1 MTNKKI
7 AYSEVYAFL
16 NLLGEEYINKISP
29 NVYKAIYQKR
39 DNENPISIEIINGEI
54 NYDFSREAL
63 SLIAALNLQY
73 FCENEEEKAKY
84 INEYKKNSE
93 ILSEYNRQKYAQKL
107 EDLGKGKDE
116 QEENQEQVN
125 IVAYKT
131 SFLNKIFSYIKNIF
145 RRNK

>member
-16 NLLGEEYINKISP
+16 NLLGEDYINKISP
-29 NVYKAIYQKR
+29 NVYKAIEQKR
-39 DNENPISIEIINGEI
+39 DNENPISIEMINGEI

-73 FCENEEEKAKY
+73 FCESEEEKTKY

-93 ILSEYNRQKYAQKL
+93 ILQKYNKQKYEDGL
-107 EDLGKGKDE
+107 ENLRKDNENKE
-116 QEENQEQVN
+116 QAKDKEVEMV
-125 IVAYKT
+125 VYKE
-131 SFLNKIFSYIKNIF
+131 SFLKKILNCIKNKF
-145 RRNK
+145 KF